1 MISAKS
7 QREIATM
14 KQAGKIVA
22 LARAAVAAAIAP
34 GVTTKQLDR
43 IAEKVIREQGASP
56 SFKGYGGFPA
66 SICTSVNSVLV
77 HGIPD
82 QTVLK
87 DGDLI
92 SNDIGACYKGYHG
105 DAAWTFSVG
114 RVSEDAVRLMEVTRQ
129 SLFIGLKQAK
139 PGNRLSDISHAI
151 GSFVEAHG
159 YSVPIDYTGH
169 GIGTHLHEEP
179 AIPNFGTPGNLLK
192 EGMTFAIEPMVHAG
206 KPHTRV
212 LADDWTVVTKDGS
225 LAAHYEHT
233 IVITHDGYEILT
245 INPDEEEDSVYGQTG
260 CH

>member
-1 MISAKS
+1 MW
-7 QREIATM
+7 
-14 KQAGKIVA
+14 KIVA

-92 SNDIGACYKGYHG
+92 SIDIGACYKGYHG

-169 GIGTHLHEEP
+169 RQNTNIFVFLFGIF
-179 AIPNFGTPGNLLK
+179 IIFGFASNASIRQSADKLASAPGFFLIFNVVQAFRLSK
-192 EGMTFAIEPMVHAG
+192 IQIKFAFA
-206 KPHTRV
+206 R
-212 LADDWTVVTKDGS
+212 S
-225 LAAHYEHT
+225 LF
-233 IVITHDGYEILT
+233 VSLT
-245 INPDEEEDSVYGQTG
+245 SS
-260 CH
+260 